1 MISSSFEINY
11 LVKENSVIIFY
22 LKNNICLE
30 LLPKIKDIMLEYL
43 SKGINNIILDL
54 CECSFIEKDI
64 WNYLIDLKKELNNNC
79 YGDIVLSNLDGNVKL
94 DYDLMELSNTIES
107 FESLND
113 ALYNFG
119 IFNNTKSA

>member
-1 MISSSFEINY
+1 MISCSFEINY
-11 LVKENSVIIFY
+11 LVKEDSVIVFY
-22 LKNNICLE
+22 LKNNICSE

-43 SKGINNIILDL
+43 SKGINNIILNL

-64 WNYLIDLKKELNNNC
+64 WDYLIDLKKELNNNC
-79 YGDIVLSNLDGNVKL
+79 YGDIVLSNLEGNVKL

-119 IFNNTKSA
+119 IFTKSA